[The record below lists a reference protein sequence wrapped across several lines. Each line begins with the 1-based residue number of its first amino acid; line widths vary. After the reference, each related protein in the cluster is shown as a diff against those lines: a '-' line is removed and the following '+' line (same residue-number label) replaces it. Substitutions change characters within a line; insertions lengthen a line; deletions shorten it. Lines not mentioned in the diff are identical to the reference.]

1 LVRDR
6 YLGKLKDDTRRGC
19 REGGWDVGNM
29 MKGGENGRKRNKT
42 AGGKKGKYGKRELN
56 KLIFGKNGR
65 GR

>member
-1 LVRDR
+1 
-6 YLGKLKDDTRRGC
+6 
-19 REGGWDVGNM
+19 M